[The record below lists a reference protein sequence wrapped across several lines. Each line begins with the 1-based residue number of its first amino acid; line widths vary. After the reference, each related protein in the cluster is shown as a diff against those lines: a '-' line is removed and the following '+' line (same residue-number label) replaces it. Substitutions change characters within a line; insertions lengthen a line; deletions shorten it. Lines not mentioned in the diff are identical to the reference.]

1 MERTKIE
8 GTHGHSIKQWRSIFF
23 KTNQKDNKHMSNEL
37 LDRMSQ
43 VLNDSFTS
51 SMSGE
56 ITEKGNNK

>member
-1 MERTKIE
+1 
-8 GTHGHSIKQWRSIFF
+8 
-23 KTNQKDNKHMSNEL
+23 MSNEL